1 MGLPEVLPQLGVGI
15 DGALNEIGKIGGKQ
29 GEPKEVPLGLCLAP
43 VHIDAVAHG
52 LKQVKGHAQRQPQA
66 EEREECPLR
75 RRCRAGKQQHL
86 AEKEHGK
93 IQHQAHCQSDP
104 VAALYP
110 GPEAFLFLPGK
121 ALVFRQ
127 MPFLV
132 FQPAV
137 HAADGYV
144 GAHHRHQQ
152 EDGIPRVRRQI
163 ENDAEDKQQRPLAA
177 PGQQK
182 VGGGQHRE
190 KEDKG
195 E

>member
-1 MGLPEVLPQLGVGI
+1 MGLPEVFPQLGVGI

-29 GEPKEVPLGLCLAP
+29 GEPKEVPLGLCLTP

-52 LKQVKGHAQRQPQA
+52 LEQVERHTQRQPQA
-66 EEREECPLR
+66 EKGEACPLR

-93 IQHQAHCQSDP
+93 VQHQAHRQGDP
-104 VAALYP
+104 VAVLHP

-127 MPFLV
+127 MPFLG

-152 EDGIPRVRRQI
+152 EDGIAQIRRQV
-163 ENDAEDKQQRPLAA
+163 ENSAEDKQQRPLAA
-177 PGQQK
+177 LWQK
-182 VGGGQHRE
+182 IVCRRKD
-190 KEDKG
+190 KEEQNKRK
-195 E
+195 